1 MAPETPT
8 KTTLTRSEDW
18 EKWFWDL
25 QANVSD
31 EIWSCINPEGPETAL
46 LELPR
51 RPELTD
57 FNQQA
62 RIYAEL
68 SAVHQKSYDNA
79 RRYYDQDMKYYS
91 RQRDQLQAAR
101 AYITSTVSQAK
112 KTSLDPKLSV
122 REWLVKLK
130 KDTEPPKG
138 YMLMQIETRYHDTL
152 KSFKSNKL
160 VQWLEEWE
168 TIMVECI
175 KYELPEVKN
184 GRWLRDL
191 ALRIRPMSEV
201 YYVQFMKD
209 ANDDA
214 KSDPLEFR
222 RVARELR
229 EMLGTRSGGRTVRGG
244 AFNASF
250 GPTEPSD
257 DSSDTIHFEEAEQA
271 PPQGSKGRKRP
282 GTSYESNAS
291 KKVNPECPA
300 CGMRGHSLPE
310 CWCIFEELRPEG
322 AKSSSYRVRKA
333 NKALAD
339 NEELSRQVQEI
350 RQKMEKK
357 KVAAVQ

>member
-8 KTTLTRSEDW
+8 KTILTRSEDW

-31 EIWSCINPEGPETAL
+31 EIWSYINPEEPETAL
-46 LELPR
+46 LVSPR
-51 RPELTD
+51 RPEFTD
-57 FNQQA
+57 FSQQA
-62 RIYAEL
+62 HTYAEL
-68 SAVHQKSYDNA
+68 SAVHQKGYDNA

-112 KTSLDPKLSV
+112 KTTLDPKLSV
-122 REWLVKLK
+122 REWLIMLK

-138 YMLMQIETRYHDTL
+138 YMLTHIETRYHDTL

-160 VQWLEEWE
+160 FQWLEEWE
-168 TIMVECI
+168 TIMVDCI

-229 EMLGTRSGGRTVRGG
+229 ETLGPRSGGRTVRGS

-257 DSSDTIHFEEAEQA
+257 DSSDAINTQEAEQA
-271 PPQGSKGRKRP
+271 PPQGRKRT
-282 GTSYESNAS
+282 GTRSQGANAQ
-291 KKVNPECPA
+291 KKVTPECQA
-300 CGMRGHSLPE
+300 CGMRGHSLPK
-310 CWCIFEELRPEG
+310 CWCIFEEMRPDGVEPMR
-322 AKSSSYRVRKA
+322 SRVRKA
-333 NKALAD
+333 KKALAED
-339 NEELSRQVQEI
+339 EELSRQVQEI
-350 RQKMEKK
+350 RQKMEKEK
-357 KVAAVQ
+357 TAAIQ

>member
-8 KTTLTRSEDW
+8 KTILTRSEDW

-31 EIWSCINPEGPETAL
+31 EIWPYIDPEGPETAL
-46 LELPR
+46 LVPPR

-57 FNQQA
+57 FHQQA
-62 RIYAEL
+62 HTYAEL
-68 SAVHQKSYDNA
+68 SAVHQKGYDNA

-112 KTSLDPKLSV
+112 KTTLDPKLSV
-122 REWLVKLK
+122 REWLIKLK

-138 YMLMQIETRYHDTL
+138 YMLTQIETRYHDTL
-152 KSFKSNKL
+152 KSLKSNKL
-160 VQWLEEWE
+160 FQWLEEWE
-168 TIMVECI
+168 TIMVDCI

-229 EMLGTRSGGRTVRGG
+229 EMLPGPRPGGRTVRGG
-244 AFNASF
+244 VFDVSF

-257 DSSDTIHFEEAEQA
+257 DSSDAINTQEAEQA
-271 PPQGSKGRKRP
+271 PPRGRKRT
-282 GTSYESNAS
+282 GTRSQEANAQ
-291 KKVNPECPA
+291 KKVNPECLA
-300 CGMRGHSLPE
+300 CGMSGHSLPK
-310 CWCIFEELRPEG
+310 CWCIFEEIRPDG
-322 AKSSSYRVRKA
+322 VKLMRSRVRKA
-333 NKALAD
+333 KKALAE

-350 RQKMEKK
+350 RQRMEKEK
-357 KVAAVQ
+357 TTVQ